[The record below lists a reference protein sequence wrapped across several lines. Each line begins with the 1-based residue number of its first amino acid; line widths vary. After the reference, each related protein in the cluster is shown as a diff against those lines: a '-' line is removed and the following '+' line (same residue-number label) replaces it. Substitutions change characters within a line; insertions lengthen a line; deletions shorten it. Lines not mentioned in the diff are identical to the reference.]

1 MLQVLRSILDPA
13 GPDRRRLSAIRAAF
27 AMIEFSPDG
36 TIVDANPAFLETMGY
51 ALAEVV
57 GRHHRMFMARDAA
70 AAPTYDAF
78 WERLRAGEAQT
89 AEFRRIAKD
98 GREVWIQATYCPVR
112 GADGRVEGVIKL
124 ATDITRR
131 IIEAADHAGQV
142 VAINRSQAVIAFA
155 LDGTILDANDNF
167 LAAMGYA
174 REEVVGRHH
183 RIFMDAAERDGRD
196 YAAFWDS
203 LRAGQFRSGEF
214 HRLGKGGREVWIQAS
229 YNPIFD
235 PDGRLLKVV
244 KYAADITG
252 TVQSRHRRAELA
264 TEVDAAL
271 ASMTLAGGR
280 AGAASGAVEGT
291 AAHVRAAAESARD
304 LADAAIEITRQI
316 QDATGSTRGARDEA
330 ERAIALV
337 QGLVG
342 ASERIG
348 EVIRLIS
355 DIASQ
360 TNLLALNATIEA
372 ARAGDAGKGFSV
384 VASEVKTLAAQTAR
398 ATAEIGTQVAAVQE
412 AVGGAAQAIDLIAK
426 SVGRI
431 DGVTNCIAVAVER
444 QGRASG
450 EIARGM
456 KAAETAVGS
465 VGQTMQEIA
474 GAVAEAEATARRA
487 AEASRMLA
495 A

>member
-1 MLQVLRSILDPA
+1 MLQVLRSALGPA
-13 GPDRRRLSAIRAAF
+13 GPERRKLSAIRAAF
-27 AMIEFSPDG
+27 AMIEFSAEG
-36 TIVDANPAFLETMGY
+36 VVLDANPAFLEVMGY
-51 ALAEVV
+51 TIAEVT
-57 GRHHRMFMARDAA
+57 GQHHRIFMTPEAA
-70 AAPTYDAF
+70 AAPGYAAF
-78 WERLRAGEAQT
+78 WERLTAGEPQT
-89 AEFRRIAKD
+89 AEFRRIAKG

-112 GADGRVEGVIKL
+112 DAHGRVERVIKV
-124 ATDITRR
+124 ATDITARV
-131 IIEAADHAGQV
+131 IEAADHAGQV
-142 VAINRSQAVIAFA
+142 AAINRSQAVIAFA

-167 LAAMGYA
+167 LTTMGYA

-183 RIFMDAAERDGRD
+183 RIFVDPAEQAGSD
-196 YAAFWDS
+196 YATFWDG
-203 LRAGQFRSGEF
+203 LRKGAFRSGEF
-214 HRLGKGGREVWIQAS
+214 LRLGKGGRAVWIQAS

-244 KYAADITG
+244 KYAADITA
-252 TVQSRHRRAELA
+252 TVQARHRRAELA

-271 ASMTLAGGR
+271 ASMTVAGGQ
-280 AGAASGAVEGT
+280 AAAASGAVEGT
-291 AAHVRAAAESARD
+291 AEHVRAAAGSARD
-304 LADAAIEITRQI
+304 LADSATEITRQI
-316 QDATGSTRGARDEA
+316 QDAAGSTRGARDEA

-355 DIASQ
+355 NIASQ

-372 ARAGDAGKGFSV
+372 ARAGEAGKGFAV
-384 VASEVKTLAAQTAR
+384 VANEVKTLAAQTAR
-398 ATAEIGTQVAAVQE
+398 ATAEIGTQVAAVQD

-431 DGVTNCIAVAVER
+431 DGVTNSIAEAVER
-444 QGRASG
+444 QGSASG

-456 KAAETAVGS
+456 QAAEAAVGT
-465 VGQTMQEIA
+465 VGQTMREIA
-474 GAVAEAEATARRA
+474 GAVADAQATARRA